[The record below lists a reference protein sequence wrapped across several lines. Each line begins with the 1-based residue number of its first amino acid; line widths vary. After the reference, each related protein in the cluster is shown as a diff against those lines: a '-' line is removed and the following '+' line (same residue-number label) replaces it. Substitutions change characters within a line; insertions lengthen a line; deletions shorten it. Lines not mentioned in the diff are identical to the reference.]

1 MNDRK
6 ARVLLADD
14 HDLVRESLRLLLI
27 ATGGTEV
34 ALARDID
41 ETLGL
46 MGSVDRFDLIL
57 LDYWM
62 PGMNG
67 TEGLTRVIEAARDA
81 PVAILSGNISGSL
94 ADEVLR
100 IGARGVIPKS
110 ITGKSFVNA
119 INFMI
124 AGEVFVPVNLQQVVA
139 GTTDRTS
146 FDLTP
151 QETRVLSRL
160 AHGLTNKEIAKD
172 MDLSEVT
179 VKMHV
184 RSMLKKVGATNRT
197 QAALIARRAGI
208 H

>member
-1 MNDRK
+1 MNDAK

-27 ATGGTEV
+27 ATGRAEV
-34 ALARDID
+34 SLARDVD
-41 ETLGL
+41 EALAL
-46 MGSVDRFDLIL
+46 IASADRFDLIL

-67 TEGLTRVIEAARDA
+67 TEGLSRVIEAAGDA
-81 PVAILSGNISGSL
+81 PVAILSGNLSGTL
-94 ADEVLR
+94 AEEVLR

-119 INFMI
+119 LNFMI
-124 AGEVFVPVNLQQVVA
+124 SGEVYVPATLQQA
-139 GTTDRTS
+139 LSGAS
-146 FDLTP
+146 QPNGFGLTP

-160 AHGLTNKEIAKD
+160 AHGLTNKEIAKE

-184 RSMLKKVGATNRT
+184 RSMLRKVGASNRT

>member
-1 MNDRK
+1 MNDSK

-14 HDLVRESLRLLLI
+14 HDLVRESLRLLMI
-27 ATGGTEV
+27 ASGGAEV
-34 ALARDID
+34 TLARDID
-41 ETLGL
+41 EVLDLLAAG
-46 MGSVDRFDLIL
+46 DRFDIVL

-67 TEGLTRVIEAARDA
+67 TEGLCRAIEASQGA
-81 PVAILSGNISGSL
+81 PVAILSGNLSGSL
-94 ADEVLR
+94 ATELLR
-100 IGARGVIPKS
+100 LGARGVIPKS

-119 INFMI
+119 INFII
-124 AGEVFVPVNLQQVVA
+124 AGEIFVPVNLQETVTRA
-139 GTTDRTS
+139 PDRTG

-160 AHGLTNKEIAKD
+160 AHGLTNKEIANE
-172 MDLSEVT
+172 MGLSEVT

-184 RSMLKKVGATNRT
+184 RSLLRKVGATNRT
-197 QAALIARRAGI
+197 QAALIARRTGI

>member
-1 MNDRK
+1 M
-6 ARVLLADD
+6 LLADD

-27 ATGGTEV
+27 ATGSTEV

-46 MGSVDRFDLIL
+46 LETADGFDLIL

-67 TEGLTRVIEAARDA
+67 TEGLSRVIDAARDA

-124 AGEVFVPVNLQQVVA
+124 AGEVFVPVNLQQVVSGA
-139 GTTDRTS
+139 PDRTS